1 MPSTLLLAILSAS
14 ASLLSG
20 PRLHA
25 FVGGHA
31 RAAKQ
36 PATAAHD
43 PAYAHDGRLA
53 VSVHGDLW
61 IVSTAGTWNRLTSGP
76 AWDREPAWSPDGA
89 FIVFSS
95 DRAGNFDLWR
105 VAVPRPGTSG
115 GGASGTST
123 GATPERITTSADFD
137 GQPAVG
143 IDGRVFFVRGRLG
156 AARLWVRD
164 TAGVESRL
172 TSSDQ
177 VEQWP
182 ALSPDG
188 ARLAYVADAKG
199 ERTLRIRSIG
209 SGADSAVLTDAR
221 VEHPAWSADGA
232 RISVTLAAARGR
244 GRSGGANASAVAP
257 AGVYVLP
264 ARGGYMNLLNAHHA
278 ESAWSPDGK
287 QVAIAE
293 LTPQAAVAYNGDP
306 DRTGDREA
314 DMLADD
320 AAGFWVVE
328 APPDRGTEAT
338 AEAGPPALDR
348 AERNADAFDQLWDRT
363 AALYYSGPDAAPR
376 RAKWEALKGK
386 YRDSAV
392 AAKSDEQLETVLH
405 DMLREHPPYRQP
417 ASGRAAVSSAH
428 PVATA
433 AGVGMLARGGN
444 VVDAAVAVSFALGV
458 VEPDA
463 SGPGGYGQMLVYK
476 KGMDQPRLIEFMT
489 RVPEHAGLDNTSLL
503 KDGRLPDDGPAVVNV
518 PGTVAAMYLAWQK
531 YGSGKLP
538 WADLLAPAI
547 RAARDGY
554 VVSEG
559 LATTLATEREHFMK
573 YASSRKLFFPHG
585 EPLHAG
591 DTLRNPDLAWTLEQ
605 IAKGGADAFYK
616 GEVAKK
622 LVNDL
627 HSQGNAMQLTDM
639 ARYYAAQR
647 EPVAGSYRGYSVYS
661 SAPPVAGGAQLAATL
676 GLLGHYEHPKA
687 YTDDAGTLHA
697 MISAWEL
704 VPSTRGRISDP
715 GLWPVTTEPFTNAD
729 TARIRWRCFN
739 PDHALDPRALRGDTL
754 TCALRDGRTASV
766 ELTQPPACEAHG
778 YDANQAPSCRSAG
791 TTAFAVADA
800 DGNMVAA
807 TQTLGTWGGNFYVT
821 PGLGFL
827 YNDKLSSYGSDPK
840 AYGARLP
847 FERNG
852 STIAPT
858 IVLEGTGGQRH
869 AVMALGAAG
878 NSWIT
883 SAVYQTLIGMIDDKL
898 DPQAALEL
906 PRFLL
911 GGGRGPAGSGIS
923 IQMENGFSPEVMDRL
938 RELGY
943 TPQIISLMGELR
955 MGYGAAVEIRN
966 GRVLAGADPR
976 RSGTAGAVP

>member
-1 MPSTLLLAILSAS
+1 MISTLLLASLSAWAS
-14 ASLLSG
+14 ALPG
-20 PRLHA
+20 ARLVRPVA
-25 FVGGHA
+25 GHA
-31 RAAKQ
+31 AAQQ

-43 PAYAHDGRLA
+43 PSYSHDGRLA
-53 VSVHGDLW
+53 VSVDGDLW
-61 IVSTAGTWNRLTSGP
+61 IVSGAGAWSRLTSGA
-76 AWDREPAWSPDGA
+76 AWDREPAWSADGS

-95 DRAGNFDLWR
+95 DRSGNFDLWR
-105 VAVPRPGTSG
+105 VAVPSDGATPSNG
-115 GGASGTST
+115 GGAQPTQLTRS
-123 GATPERITTSADFD
+123 PDFD
-137 GQPAVG
+137 GEPVVEP
-143 IDGRVFFVRGRLG
+143 DGRIVFVRGRLG

-164 TAGVESRL
+164 ASGGESRL
-172 TSSDQ
+172 TSADE

-188 ARLAYVADAKG
+188 ARLAYIADAKG
-199 ERTLRIRSIG
+199 ARMLRVRTLA
-209 SGADSAVLTDAR
+209 SGADSTVLTDAR
-221 VEHPAWSADGA
+221 IEHPAWSADGS
-232 RISVTLAAARGR
+232 RISLTMGPAPRGR
-244 GRSGGANASAVAP
+244 GRGAAGSTAEAP

-264 ARGGYMNLLNAHHA
+264 ARGGYLNLLDEHHA
-278 ESAWSPDGK
+278 QSAWSPDGK
-287 QVAIAE
+287 RIAIAE
-293 LTPQAAVAYNGDP
+293 LPERAAVAYNGDP

-314 DMLADD
+314 DLLEADST
-320 AAGFWVVE
+320 GFWLVA
-328 APPDRGTEAT
+328 APPARVANAT
-338 AEAGPPALDR
+338 AESAVPVVNR
-348 AERNADAFDQLWDRT
+348 ADRNANAFDQLWNRT
-363 AALYYSGPDAAPR
+363 ATLYYSDPAAAAR
-376 RAKWEALKGK
+376 RVEWEKLKTE
-386 YRDSAV
+386 YRSRAI
-392 AAKSDEQLETVLH
+392 AATTDEQLETVLH
-405 DMLREHPPYRQP
+405 DMLRDHPPYRQA

-433 AGVGMLARGGN
+433 AGVEMLARGGN

-463 SGPGGYGQMLVYK
+463 SGPGGYGQMLVYR
-476 KGMDQPRLIEFMT
+476 KGMDKPRLIEFMT
-489 RVPEHAGLDNTSLL
+489 RVPEDAGLNNTSLL
-503 KDGRLPDDGPAVVNV
+503 QNGRLPDDGPAVVNV

-531 YGSGKLP
+531 YGSGKLA
-538 WADLLAPAI
+538 WAELLAPAI
-547 RAARDGY
+547 HAARDGY
-554 VVSEG
+554 AVSEG
-559 LATTLATEREHFMK
+559 LATTLATEREHFLK
-573 YASSRKLFFPHG
+573 YPSSRKLFFPHG

-616 GEVAKK
+616 GEIAHK
-622 LVNDL
+622 LVSDL
-627 HSQGNAMQLTDM
+627 HSQGNAIALSDM

-647 EPVAGSYRGYSVYS
+647 EPVAGSYRGYTVYS
-661 SAPPVAGGAQLAATL
+661 SAPPVAGGAELAATL
-676 GLLGHYEHPKA
+676 GLLGHYEHPKP

-704 VPSTRGRISDP
+704 VPTTRGRISDP
-715 GLWPVTTEPFTNAD
+715 GLWPVTTEPFTNPD
-729 TARIRWRCFN
+729 TATIRWRCFDPN
-739 PDHALDPRALRGDTL
+739 HAVDPRALRGDTL
-754 TCALRDGRTASV
+754 TCAVRNGRSASI

-778 YDANQAPSCRSAG
+778 YDANQAVSCRSAG

-821 PGLGFL
+821 PGLGFI
-827 YNDKLSSYGSDPK
+827 YNDKLSSYPSDSN

-858 IVLEGTGGQRH
+858 IVFQGTGAQRH

-883 SAVYQTLIGMIDDKL
+883 SAVYQTLVGMIDDHL

-911 GGGRGPAGSGIS
+911 GGARGGAGGGIS
-923 IQMENGFSPEVMDRL
+923 IQMENGFSPAVMTRL

-955 MGYGAAVEIRN
+955 MGYGAAVEIRD

-976 RSGTAGAVP
+976 RSGAAGAVP